1 MTDAESRIVREKAMQ
16 YCCRREY
23 CRKEIFEKAV
33 SWGCTSAKANELVD
47 YLVEHKFVD
56 ERRYTEAFVK
66 DKLRFNKWGRIK
78 ISYMLHLQ
86 NIDRNMIMSVFSEI
100 DEIEYNKILTE
111 ELQKK
116 MKSLRGNQYE
126 IKAKLFRFASSRGF
140 ESDIVNRVIYS
151 MLEK

>member
-33 SWGCTSAKANELVD
+33 SWGCTPVKANELVD
-47 YLVEHKFVD
+47 YLVEQKFVD

-86 NIDRNMIMSVFSEI
+86 SIDKELIMSVLSEI
-100 DEIEYNKILTE
+100 DETDYNKILTE
-111 ELQKK
+111 ELKKKQKCI
-116 MKSLRGNQYE
+116 RGNEYE
-126 IKAKLFRFASSRGF
+126 IKAKLFRFASSKGF
-140 ESDIVNRVIYS
+140 ESDIINEVIFNS
-151 MLEK
+151 LGA